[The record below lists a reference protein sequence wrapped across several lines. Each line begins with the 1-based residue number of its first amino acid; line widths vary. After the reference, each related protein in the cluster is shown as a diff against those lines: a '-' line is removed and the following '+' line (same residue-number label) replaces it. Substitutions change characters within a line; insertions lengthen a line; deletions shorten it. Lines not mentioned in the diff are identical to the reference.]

1 MSELHK
7 FIFEGMAVRGMV
19 VRLTDGWQ
27 EVVKR
32 RAESGEAFAAPV
44 RSLLGEMA
52 AASVLMQANIRFDGA
67 LVLHPRR
74 MKPAPQT
81 TTTQGDSA

>member
-44 RSLLGEMA
+44 RR
-52 AASVLMQANIRFDGA
+52 VC
-67 LVLHPRR
+67 
-74 MKPAPQT
+74 
-81 TTTQGDSA
+81 